1 MWHSPRESR
10 GLSASENVG
19 PADGGNYGSET
30 LGSTSVNSRNLNI
43 EGHSNKGENKRHICD
58 KCGKS
63 FAYKNGIKDHKC
75 TPGKFLFYLKIGDFL
90 EIL

>member
-1 MWHSPRESR
+1 MIVDS
-10 GLSASENVG
+10 
-19 PADGGNYGSET
+19 
-30 LGSTSVNSRNLNI
+30 NSRNLNI